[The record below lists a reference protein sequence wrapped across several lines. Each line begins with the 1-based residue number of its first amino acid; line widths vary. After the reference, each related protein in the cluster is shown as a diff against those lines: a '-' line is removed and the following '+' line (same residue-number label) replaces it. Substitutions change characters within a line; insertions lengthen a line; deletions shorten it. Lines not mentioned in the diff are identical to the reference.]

1 MIPGVGKRALG
12 SQYFLD
18 EQIGRGGMGTVW
30 LGQDRATGASYAI
43 KVLNES
49 LATDP
54 VAVARFV
61 RERTALVSF
70 RHPHVVTLHD
80 MIVERDTLALV
91 MDLIPGGDLNRLR
104 HDHGGRLEPR
114 QALALTAQ
122 VADAL
127 AAAHAAGIVHRDI
140 KPANILLRADDDALL
155 ADFGIA
161 HLAVQTRDTTA
172 GVMLGTA
179 EYLAPEVIAGQDPGP
194 EGDLYAL
201 GVTLYQ
207 LVAGVP
213 PFTGNP
219 AAVLHAHVADLPVQ
233 PPEMDDDVW
242 DVVSRCL
249 EKDPARRPSAEAVA
263 SRLRHLASVSRAG
276 RPGFTGPVV
285 DQRPSDPVA
294 DQRSTGPVADQY
306 GLSSPFYQV
315 QMQPLSEIT
324 QPENR
329 PRERGQRQRG
339 PRQRGPRLS
348 VSPPSRKVMAIT
360 ASVAALVAL
369 TAAIVIVNPF
379 GSPAAK
385 NAGESLT
392 APTAVSGAS
401 ALATNSAASPGT
413 GRNGSKQPGTKGQT
427 ANPTTSAASP
437 KAGAHPSAGAPAS
450 SSGASPSSGT
460 QPSSSGAPAP
470 TGTPDDYGFTILD
483 ASASQEVHHCEQL
496 GIDRLGFQAIIC
508 FDINTY
514 PSGSNYFATGE
525 VEAYCQTIAGAAVQC
540 PQITLTGSFTEGV
553 EGSTL
558 IQKTWTCGGSAAAC
572 PDGRWVQP
580 ITTFEWSD
588 SNSADCSNGLTLT
601 TDVWTNVVDPTT
613 SIELPNSDAVYTLN
627 SSDGGTDGNDYSSG
641 HYWVC
646 PS

>member
-12 SQYFLD
+12 SQYFLE

-30 LGQDRATGASYAI
+30 RGQDRTTGASYAI

-61 RERTALVSF
+61 RERTALMSF

-91 MDLIPGGDLNRLR
+91 MDLIPGGDLNQLR
-104 HDHGGRLEPR
+104 HDHGGCLEPR
-114 QALALTAQ
+114 QALELTAQ
-122 VADAL
+122 VAEAL

-161 HLAVQTRDTTA
+161 HLAVQSRDTTA

-219 AAVLHAHVADLPVQ
+219 AAVLHAHVADLPAR

-242 DVVSRCL
+242 QVVSRCL
-249 EKDPARRPSAEAVA
+249 EKDPVRRPSAEALA
-263 SRLRHLASVSRAG
+263 ARLRRLAPLSRPAH
-276 RPGFTGPVV
+276 PGF
-285 DQRPSDPVA
+285 DQRPADPADDQRPTDPVTGP
-294 DQRSTGPVADQY
+294 RSTGPVADQY

-324 QPENR
+324 QPEHQ
-329 PRERGQRQRG
+329 PRERG
-339 PRQRGPRLS
+339 PRPSMPR
-348 VSPPSRKVMAIT
+348 PSRKAMTIT
-360 ASVAALVAL
+360 ASVAAVVAL

-379 GSPAAK
+379 SSQAAK
-385 NAGESLT
+385 NAGETMT
-392 APTAVSGAS
+392 APSATSGAS
-401 ALATNSAASPGT
+401 ALATNSAASSRTGT
-413 GRNGSKQPGTKGQT
+413 NGKKQPGAKGQPAGPSSSSSSGST
-427 ANPTTSAASP
+427 KP
-437 KAGAHPSAGAPAS
+437 GAHPSAGAPAS
-450 SSGASPSSGT
+450 SSGTSPSSGT
-460 QPSSSGAPAP
+460 NPSSGSTPTP

-483 ASASQEVHHCEQL
+483 ASASQVVHHCEQL

-514 PSGSNYFATGE
+514 TSGSNYFATGE

-540 PQITLTGSFTEGV
+540 PAITLTGSFTEGV

-558 IQKTWTCGGSAAAC
+558 TQKTWTCGGSAAAC

-588 SNSADCSNGLTLT
+588 ASSANCSNGLSLT

-613 SIELPNSDAVYTLN
+613 SIELPNSDATYTLN

-641 HYWVC
+641 HYWIC
-646 PS
+646 QS